1 MVTFT
6 LLSVCAHKFDMG
18 LTGLKIK
25 VSARLYFFS
34 RKPRRLHFLASF
46 SFLMP
51 PTFFG

>member
-25 VSARLYFFS
+25 VSARLYFFLENLGDFIS
-34 RKPRRLHFLASF
+34 LPLSAS
-46 SFLMP
+46 
-51 PTFFG
+51 